1 MTRKTLTVLESPWED
16 DDGDIGE
23 HSMRPF
29 VEGLCELNDWMLI
42 YRTFTSRPEL
52 TRLVNGEAFDRRAS
66 RALLY
71 VACHATQGRLQAGI
85 RTPLEINL
93 AGIGRDLV
101 KDVEGV
107 WLGACDIGAS
117 SSLGQFLDGGGAIW
131 AGGYSCS
138 VDWDAA
144 MLIDIAVLQT
154 IMSSGPI
161 TTTASTLRSFVAALE
176 RFDPAWAIGS
186 DANDEDAPLGDSVE
200 LMARNKGGSAED
212 LTDALRRRLHW
223 ERGA

>member
-1 MTRKTLTVLESPWED
+1 MARKTLTVLESPWED

-71 VACHATQGRLQAGI
+71 FACHATRGRLQAGI

-107 WLGACDIGAS
+107 WLGACNIGAS
-117 SSLGQFLDGGGAIW
+117 SSLGQFLSGGGAIW

-154 IMSSGPI
+154 VMSRGAI
-161 TTTASTLRSFVAALE
+161 TTTEGALRAFVDAFQ
-176 RFDPAWAIGS
+176 RFDPGWIIGGDADDL
-186 DANDEDAPLGDSVE
+186 DANLGESLE
-200 LMARNKGGSAED
+200 LMARNKGGGAES
-212 LTDALRRRLHW
+212 LTALARRRLQW
-223 ERGA
+223 DE